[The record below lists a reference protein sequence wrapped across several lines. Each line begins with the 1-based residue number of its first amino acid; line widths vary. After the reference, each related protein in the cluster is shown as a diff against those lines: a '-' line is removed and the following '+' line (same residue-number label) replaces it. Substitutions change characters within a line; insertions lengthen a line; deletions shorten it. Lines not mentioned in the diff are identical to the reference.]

1 MRKLIVFLGINDIQQ
16 PPSQPDP
23 GRILQACEQLVR
35 RAHDHDLEVIG
46 TTIPPCKGWPRYT
59 PELNQTRNKVN
70 ATLRQNQPNAALNRD
85 QLNAALRRDQLN
97 AGVRPD
103 QAGRRTDLPFPGFD
117 RLVDVDVILR
127 DPAGPARLHPT
138 YNSGDGL
145 HPNPTGAKAIAQA
158 F

>member
-1 MRKLIVFLGINDIQQ
+1 M
-16 PPSQPDP
+16 
-23 GRILQACEQLVR
+23 
-35 RAHDHDLEVIG
+35 
-46 TTIPPCKGWPRYT
+46 
-59 PELNQTRNKVN
+59 N
-70 ATLRQNQPNAALNRD
+70 ATLRQNQPNAALNRDQPNAALNRD